1 LRKFWVGKLHP
12 ALLNDL
18 KIQIYQ
24 RAHIDIDD
32 GFKIDVINR
41 IKSYYTNQLKL
52 TEEEVK
58 FHLPYLGKLKR
69 QPANIS
75 RKIPA
80 RNENK
85 SLNNDRIDIHD
96 PEDIKRKRFES

>member
-32 GFKIDVINR
+32 GFKIDVIDR
-41 IKSYYTNQLKL
+41 IKSYYIHQLKL

-58 FHLPYLGKLKR
+58 FHIPYLSKLKR
-69 QPANIS
+69 QPENIGT
-75 RKIPA
+75 KIPA

-85 SLNNDRIDIHD
+85 GLNNDKIDIHD
-96 PEDIKRKRFES
+96 REDIKRKRFES